1 LDEEKIMTV
10 VNPEKDVEGFHP
22 LNMGNLA
29 MRGMEP
35 LFIPCA
41 SKGCIELLLRF
52 GVEIIGKKSVVI
64 GRSKIV
70 GLPTS
75 FLLQVISTFL
85 LIQNIYMSI
94 CVIYCWL
101 AEAPR
106 NGQHRTCIHQ
116 KPGTDNFSG

>member
-1 LDEEKIMTV
+1 MSV
-10 VNPEKDVEGFHP
+10 VSPEKDVDGFHP

-29 MRGMEP
+29 IRGREP

-85 LIQNIYMSI
+85 LIHNIFVSG

-116 KPGTDNFSG
+116 KPGTDNFSS

>member
-1 LDEEKIMTV
+1 MTV

-41 SKGCIELLLRF
+41 SNGCIELLLRF

-85 LIQNIYMSI
+85 LIHYTENFYVRLCDILLVGRGTMQRSAPYMHS
-94 CVIYCWL
+94 
-101 AEAPR
+101 PKTR
-106 NGQHRTCIHQ
+106 NR
-116 KPGTDNFSG
+116 

>member
-1 LDEEKIMTV
+1 MTV
-10 VNPEKDVEGFHP
+10 VSPEKDVDGFHP

-29 MRGMEP
+29 MRGREP
-35 LFIPCA
+35 FFIPCA

-64 GRSKIV
+64 GRSKVV

-75 FLLQVISTFL
+75 FLLQVTSTFL
-85 LIQNIYMSI
+85 LMQNILMSV
-94 CVIYCWL
+94 CVIYCWS

-106 NGQHRTCIHQ
+106 DGQHRTCIHQ
-116 KPGTDNFSG
+116 KLGTGNFSG

>member
-1 LDEEKIMTV
+1 MIV
-10 VNPEKDVEGFHP
+10 VSPEKDVEGFHP

-41 SKGCIELLLRF
+41 SNGCIELLLRF

-85 LIQNIYMSI
+85 LIQNIYMSV
-94 CVIYCWL
+94 CVIYCWS

-106 NGQHRTCIHQ
+106 NGQHHTCIHQ
-116 KPGTDNFSG
+116 KPRTDNFSG